1 MKELHDYGYP
11 IELSVKNDYNTSKN
25 TFMLL
30 CSKKQQ
36 AYIDTF
42 FEHYVKKDTL
52 HKIYV
57 SLSSTTFD
65 KEIDELCITTQY
77 IYPKTE
83 TQETLTIENNIVI
96 RKSVASLIVVYRTE
110 SHKHE
115 KVLYRNSYEMPT
127 IKTFTKMIRDM

>member
-1 MKELHDYGYP
+1 MKELHDYDYP
-11 IELSVKNDYNTSKN
+11 IEVSVKNDYNVAKS
-25 TFMLL
+25 TFLLL

-36 AYIDTF
+36 TYIDVF

-52 HKIYV
+52 HKVYV

-65 KEIDELCITTQY
+65 KELDELCITAQY

-83 TQETLTIENNIVI
+83 TQEELTIESNIVI
-96 RKSVASLIVVYRTE
+96 SKSVASLTFVYRTE

-115 KVLYRNSYEMPT
+115 KILYRNPYEMPT